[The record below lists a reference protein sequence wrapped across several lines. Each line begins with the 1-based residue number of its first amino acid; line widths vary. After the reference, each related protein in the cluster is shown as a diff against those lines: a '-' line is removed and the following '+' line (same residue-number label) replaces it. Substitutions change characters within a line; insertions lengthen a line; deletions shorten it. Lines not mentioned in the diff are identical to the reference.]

1 MSQAPIKPAVAP
13 HTVAKPAAV
22 VVPPVAPH
30 VAAAPAAPVAAANP
44 VKANPT
50 FSSVGKL
57 PQPGKQERVKR
68 PVGRS
73 TPSAADRYKPR

>member
-30 VAAAPAAPVAAANP
+30 VAVAPAAPGVAANP
-44 VKANPT
+44 VKAKST

-57 PQPGKQERVKR
+57 PQPGSTPRASR